1 MLKMVEGDVM
11 EVIGID
17 DHVIKEDLVH
27 HVVIEV

>member
-11 EVIGID
+11 EVIGLD
-17 DHVIKEDLVH
+17 DYVIKEVVH

>member
-17 DHVIKEDLVH
+17 DHVIKEDLVP
-27 HVVIEV
+27 HVAIEV